1 MTKIFGNGIVFLS
14 GGGTIVQ
21 KALQPG
27 EKYVLDTPS
36 FMAAESS
43 VSIGVRCAGGVKMA
57 CCGGKGV
64 FNTEL
69 TGPGLIIFQS
79 MPLEKMASAFVPAQ
93 GGGGGGGGDGGGG
106 GGDGGGG

>member
-1 MTKIFGNGIVFLS
+1 MTKIHGNGVVFLS

-43 VSIGVRCAGGVKMA
+43 VSIGVRCAGGIKMA
-57 CCGGKGV
+57 CCGGKGI

-69 TGPGLIIFQS
+69 TGCVRNPSECVHVTVFLLHLLDRC
-79 MPLEKMASAFVPAQ
+79 MFVQ
-93 GGGGGGGGDGGGG
+93 GVRR
-106 GGDGGGG
+106 